1 MSPQHDVNG
10 TKQQATYGK
19 LQRQLSFIAELRL
32 KAVMAL
38 CVIGAVFSLA
48 TTVTL
53 LLLRDESVLAG
64 NLIVVEQERTLT
76 QQIVSDSNVVMESGD
91 QGYQQDLTS
100 GLQDWTAK
108 HDMLLKRLGSNE
120 SALLHTADASYNALQ
135 QQMTSLVAQPNPIQ
149 ASPTDVQMRFEMYSL
164 QGQADI
170 YTTALERVSSE
181 LQAYTRSD
189 TLKIY
194 QSTVVTGITLAILLT
209 LVWLVVFQPV
219 IKRLHS
225 NVLDITKTEREVR
238 EILVE
243 AQRSVDDIEPIVT
256 EVIPGTY
263 TVQNGSNGVYFVH
276 YMEGHGFCCS
286 CPWYKRTGVCLH
298 TRWAHT
304 KHLEFTAASVGDD
317 DVTLLS

>member
-1 MSPQHDVNG
+1 MSPQHSVSDM
-10 TKQQATYGK
+10 KQQATHKK

-32 KAVMAL
+32 KAVLVL
-38 CVIGAVFSLA
+38 CFIGAIFSIA

-53 LLLRDESVLAG
+53 LLLHDESSLSST
-64 NLIVVEQERTLT
+64 LIVVEQERTLT
-76 QQIVSDSNVVMESGD
+76 QQMVSDSNVVIETGD

-100 GLQDWTAK
+100 SLQDWTAE
-108 HDMLLKRLGSNE
+108 HDVLLARLGPNE
-120 SALLHTADASYNALQ
+120 RSLLHTADASYNALQ
-135 QQMTSLVAQPNPIQ
+135 QQVASLVTQTNPTQ
-149 ASPTDVQMRFEMYSL
+149 LSPTDVQVRFEMYSL

-170 YTTALERVSSE
+170 YTTAIERVSGE
-181 LQAYTRSD
+181 LEGYARAD
-189 TLKIY
+189 TMSIY
-194 QSTVVTGITLAILLT
+194 QSTIVTGITLTLT
-209 LVWLVVFQPV
+209 LALVWLVVFQPV

-225 NVLDITKTEREVR
+225 NVLDITQTEHEVR

-243 AQRSVDDIEPIVT
+243 AQRSVDDVEPMVT

-304 KHLEFTAASVGDD
+304 KHLNLIAASASDD
-317 DVTLLS
+317 DTLLLS

>member
-1 MSPQHDVNG
+1 MSPTQDDFD
-10 TKQQATYGK
+10 TKQRATYSG
-19 LQRQLSFIAELRL
+19 LQRQLGFIAELRV
-32 KAVMAL
+32 KAVIVL
-38 CVIGAVFSLA
+38 CLIGAIFGIA
-48 TTVTL
+48 TTVVL
-53 LLLRDESVLAG
+53 LLLHDESLLAN

-76 QQIVSDSNVVMESGD
+76 QKIVSDSNVVIASGD
-91 QGYQQDLTS
+91 QGYQQDLTTS
-100 GLQDWTAK
+100 LQDWTTK
-108 HDMLLKRLGSNE
+108 HDLLLARLGANQR
-120 SALLHTADASYNALQ
+120 ALLQTADASYNALQ
-135 QQMTSLVAQPNPIQ
+135 QQAATLIVQADPTQPP
-149 ASPTDVQMRFEMYSL
+149 PTDVQMRFEMYSL

-170 YTTALERVSSE
+170 YITALERVSQQ
-181 LQAYTRSD
+181 LQSYTRSD

-194 QSTVVTGITLAILLT
+194 QSTIVTGITLAVMLALI
-209 LVWLVVFQPV
+209 WLVVFQPV

-243 AQRSVDDIEPIVT
+243 AQRSVDDIQPLVT

-276 YMEGHGFCCS
+276 YVEGRGFRCS

-304 KHLEFTAASVGDD
+304 KHLELTAATSGDD
-317 DVTLLS
+317 NTALPA

>member
-1 MSPQHDVNG
+1 MSPQHDVSDM
-10 TKQQATYGK
+10 KQQATYGK

-32 KAVMAL
+32 KAVMVL

-53 LLLRDESVLAG
+53 LLLHDESVLAG

-76 QQIVSDSNVVMESGD
+76 QQIVSDSNVVIESGD

-100 GLQDWTAK
+100 SLQDWTAK

-120 SALLHTADASYNALQ
+120 CSLLHAADASYNALQ
-135 QQMTSLVAQPNPIQ
+135 QLVASLVAQTNPIQ

-170 YTTALERVSSE
+170 YTTAIERVSSE

-194 QSTVVTGITLAILLT
+194 QSTVITGVTLAIMLT

-225 NVLDITKTEREVR
+225 NVLDITKTEHEVR

-256 EVIPGTY
+256 EVVPGTY

-304 KHLEFTAASVGDD
+304 KHLEFIAAHSGDD

>member
-1 MSPQHDVNG
+1 M
-10 TKQQATYGK
+10 KQQATYGK

-32 KAVMAL
+32 KAVMVL

-53 LLLRDESVLAG
+53 LLLHDESVLAG

-76 QQIVSDSNVVMESGD
+76 QQIVSDSNVVIESGD

-100 GLQDWTAK
+100 SLQDWTAK

-120 SALLHTADASYNALQ
+120 CSLLHTADASYNALQ
-135 QQMTSLVAQPNPIQ
+135 QQVASLVAQTNPIQ

-170 YTTALERVSSE
+170 YTTAIERVSSE

-194 QSTVVTGITLAILLT
+194 QSTVITGVTLAIMLT

-225 NVLDITKTEREVR
+225 NVLDITKTEHEVR

-256 EVIPGTY
+256 EVVPGTY

-304 KHLEFTAASVGDD
+304 KHLEFIAAHSGDD
-317 DVTLLS
+317 DVTLLP

>member
-1 MSPQHDVNG
+1 MSPMQDDFD
-10 TKQQATYGK
+10 TKQQATYSG
-19 LQRQLSFIAELRL
+19 LQRQLGFIAELRV
-32 KAVMAL
+32 KAVVVL
-38 CVIGAVFSLA
+38 CLIGAIFGIA

-53 LLLRDESVLAG
+53 LLLHDESVLAN

-76 QQIVSDSNVVMESGD
+76 QKIVSDSNVVIASGD
-91 QGYQQDLTS
+91 QGYQQDLTTS
-100 GLQDWTAK
+100 LQDWTAK
-108 HDMLLKRLGSNE
+108 HDMLLARLGPNE
-120 SALLHTADASYNALQ
+120 RALLNAADTNYNALQ
-135 QQMTSLVAQPNPIQ
+135 QQAASLIVQ
-149 ASPTDVQMRFEMYSL
+149 ADPTQSPPTDVQMRFEMYSL

-170 YTTALERVSSE
+170 YITALERVSQQ
-181 LQAYTRSD
+181 LQSYSRSD

-194 QSTVVTGITLAILLT
+194 QATIATGVTLAVMLT
-209 LVWLVVFQPV
+209 LIWLVVFQPV

-243 AQRSVDDIEPIVT
+243 AQRSVDEIQPLVT

-276 YMEGHGFCCS
+276 YVEGRGFRCS

-304 KHLEFTAASVGDD
+304 KHQELTAASSGDD
-317 DVTLLS
+317 NTALPA